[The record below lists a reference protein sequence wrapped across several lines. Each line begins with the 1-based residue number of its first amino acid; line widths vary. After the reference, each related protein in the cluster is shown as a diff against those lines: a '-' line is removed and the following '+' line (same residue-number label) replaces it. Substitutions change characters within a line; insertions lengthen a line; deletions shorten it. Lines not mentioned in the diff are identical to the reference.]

1 MKGYLGS
8 LFIYEKKKL
17 ADKGRSAS
25 FLQILEFFIFYYTI
39 EI

>member
-1 MKGYLGS
+1 MKR
-8 LFIYEKKKL
+8 KKL

-25 FLQILEFFIFYYTI
+25 FLQILEFFIFYYII